1 MGLRG
6 CVKNC
11 RPFLRLNER
20 LGVFWAELV
29 HGTVMASL
37 SLLSLAIKK
46 LCRRMGQ
53 NS

>member
-6 CVKNC
+6 CVKNG